1 MENDSWGDASQRPVP
16 GPPAAPTAAEA
27 RAALA
32 GLGADDA
39 RLAERLVTPGWYHPV
54 LGAIVAVIVCTQ
66 ALPSPA
72 SVAFVPVGIFA
83 LPALVLVY
91 RRRYG
96 LWIGQP
102 AGPRSKRLL
111 GTMVVLFLLC
121 LGAALVVKFTAVGY
135 WWVLLPATVGFVA
148 SVVLGRRYDDAL
160 RRELA
165 AGSPA

>member
-1 MENDSWGDASQRPVP
+1 MENDSRGDRSGRAAP
-16 GPPAAPTAAEA
+16 GPTPSEA
-27 RAALA
+27 REALA
-32 GLGADDA
+32 GLEADDA

-54 LGAIVAVIVCTQ
+54 LGAIVALIVCTQ

-72 SVAFVPVGIFA
+72 SVAFLPVALFA

-96 LWIGQP
+96 LWVGRP

-121 LGAALVVKFTAVGY
+121 FGAALVVKFTAVAY
-135 WWVLLPATVGFVA
+135 AWVLLPAGVGFVA

-160 RRELA
+160 RQELGGTVGEA
-165 AGSPA
+165 